1 MPRDSFE
8 ILDPEWASE
17 VQQGLEEYMF
27 TLYEAVYFD
36 QEYGD
41 HGPENEEYDPLIET
55 ESGIAFCGC
64 NTCESREMLAY
75 ATTRIIRGYEEGKVR
90 LVEIEE

>member
-1 MPRDSFE
+1 MSESLTFE
-8 ILDPEWASE
+8 ILDHEWAE
-17 VQQGLEEYMF
+17 DLQRGLEEYMF

-36 QEYGD
+36 QDAGD

-64 NTCESREMLAY
+64 NTCETREMLAY
-75 ATTRIIRGYEEGKVR
+75 ATPRIIDGYLTRKVN
-90 LVEIEE
+90 LIKE